1 MCPAKRKVF
10 FFYLLA
16 ILSPSGRV
24 AVSSLHENVPA
35 IGEEDMKTV
44 SKLFL
49 NWSEILM
56 GQRLNEMSFI
66 FILKFFTRETER
78 SSVKMIY
85 INNDVS

>member
-1 MCPAKRKVF
+1 M
-10 FFYLLA
+10 
-16 ILSPSGRV
+16 
-24 AVSSLHENVPA
+24 SSLHVNVPA

-66 FILKFFTRETER
+66 FILKFFTRETDR